1 MRVFYEYKR
10 YKTVDE
16 QIAYLKETKKIIV
29 DDEDRHCFDDVNYIS
44 LINPYKEIF
53 ANGKTKE
60 GKHIYPNYVNF

>member
-1 MRVFYEYKR
+1 MEYKR

-44 LINPYKEIF
+44 LINPY
-53 ANGKTKE
+53 
-60 GKHIYPNYVNF
+60 